1 MVSNGNSLGLASTCA
16 HTLESHTSR
25 SPSIASSSGRA
36 SDRDMAMHEGN
47 YSLESEDRDR
57 DRDRERERDREAD
70 PDLEEESA
78 DDSDFLDDDHAGNS
92 SSLSL
97 AITSPAVATPRPNSL
112 TTPWPF
118 NQGSHGPSP
127 LSTMSYASISHPT
140 VSTSSAPVITSTE
153 AGGSAAPLATTTP
166 IPASSLPHEILLH
179 ILRLLP
185 AASLSPAL
193 LVCKAWCQCGVELLW
208 HKPSFTS
215 LPSLSG
221 MLQVIHSPEQTFP
234 YPTFIRRL
242 NFSTLHEEMT
252 DKVLR
257 KLLPCV
263 RLERLTLAGCRT
275 LGSKSLIA
283 LLSNCSRLAALD
295 LSDVVEVDD
304 EVCQTIARSC
314 PKLQGLNLSGC
325 KEVTDLGMEAIA
337 RRCKSLR
344 RIKLRQVSLISDTS
358 VILLS
363 INCPLLLEVD
373 LIGCTRLTSLSLL
386 QIFRT
391 SPALRELSLQ
401 GCAEITEDAF
411 PSTSMIHS
419 LGSMREYN
427 MPVDPDRSTAPL
439 PPLAAMDGSL
449 VPRPIPIDA
458 SPRLKPFDHLRYL
471 DLTSVALLTDDAVA
485 GIVKYMPRIRN
496 LILAKCGRLT
506 DDAIHSIS
514 LLGKHL
520 HYLHLGHVSNIT
532 DVAVTA
538 LARSCTRLRY
548 IDLACCTRLTDLSV
562 FELATNLPRLK
573 RIGLVRVASI
583 TDEGIQALLQRTS
596 LERIHLSYCENLSV
610 LAIHHLLS
618 CLPRLT
624 HLSLTGVPSFRRSD
638 LQTWCRTPPSTF
650 NSHQRATFC
659 VYSGK
664 GVHELRRFLR
674 NMHVEMEI
682 EAATAA
688 WNQSVT
694 NEAHDNDRQAI
705 HANVPGNGGGAVAP
719 RAQAG
724 PPRRIAFNPGSLQ
737 IPPHNPAARQAR
749 LLQQQQQQ
757 QQHQQQPNP
766 HQQQPPQ
773 HYQSQQG
780 QMPLQLQQLQLH
792 PAPPF
797 HAGPIPPRNGSTQRS
812 NGGQAVA
819 GISHPVM
826 NDHAFLGRPSSTPP
840 HGPDSLDSSASTSNG
855 TPNRAQIGAWAWDA
869 LRNTGSYLHAGSSN
883 LTRAGSAGPSMMAEA
898 GRGQRAESSHSSS
911 AQQDRL
917 RGLDIQTNRASTSG
931 DEGMRS
937 ATSPSTRS
945 RPRGAT
951 LTRGNYRGVDEDE
964 GRGMDGGAGAM
975 TPGSATPSESD
986 VEMG

>member
-1 MVSNGNSLGLASTCA
+1 MVSNGNSLGLASTSA
-16 HTLESHTSR
+16 HTLESQTSR
-25 SPSIASSSGRA
+25 SPSIASSSGLI
-36 SDRDMAMHEGN
+36 SDRDMVMHEGN
-47 YSLESEDRDR
+47 YSLESEEQERDR
-57 DRDRERERDREAD
+57 DRGREAD
-70 PDLEEESA
+70 PDVEEESA
-78 DDSDFLDDDHAGNS
+78 DDSDFLDDDQAGGNS

-112 TTPWPF
+112 STPWPF

-127 LSTMSYASISHPT
+127 LSTMSYAPISHPT
-140 VSTSSAPVITSTE
+140 VLTSSAPVTISSE
-153 AGGSAAPLATTTP
+153 AALLTTTAP

-221 MLQVIHSPEQTFP
+221 MLQVIHSLDQTFP

-275 LGSKSLIA
+275 LGPESLIA
-283 LLSNCSRLAALD
+283 LLSNCTRLAALD
-295 LSDVVEVDD
+295 LSDVVEVNDA
-304 EVCQTIARSC
+304 VCQAIAKSS

-325 KEVTDLGMEAIA
+325 KEVTDLGMETIA
-337 RRCKSLR
+337 KRCKSLR
-344 RIKLRQVSLISDTS
+344 RIKLRQVSLISDSS

-373 LIGCTRLTSLSLL
+373 LIACTRLTSLSLL

-411 PSTSMIHS
+411 PSSSMIHS
-419 LGSMREYN
+419 LGSTREYN
-427 MPVDPDRSTAPL
+427 MPEDSDRSTSPL
-439 PPLAAMDGSL
+439 PPLVAMDGSHI
-449 VPRPIPIDA
+449 PRPIPIDA
-458 SPRLKPFDHLRYL
+458 SPRLKPFEHLRYL
-471 DLTSVALLTDDAVA
+471 DLTSVAQLTDEAVA

-573 RIGLVRVASI
+573 RIGLVRVANI

-624 HLSLTGVPSFRRSD
+624 HLSLTGVPSFRRAD
-638 LQTWCRTPPSTF
+638 LQTWCRMPPSVLTVLLVRFLHLQTF
-650 NSHQRATFC
+650 NSHQRTTFC

-674 NMHVEMEI
+674 NMHADMEL
-682 EAATAA
+682 EAAAA
-688 WNQSVT
+688 VWNQGVT
-694 NEAHDNDRQAI
+694 NGTHVNDGQGMNIGA
-705 HANVPGNGGGAVAP
+705 PGN
-719 RAQAG
+719 AG
-724 PPRRIAFNPGSLQ
+724 D
-737 IPPHNPAARQAR
+737 
-749 LLQQQQQQ
+749 
-757 QQHQQQPNP
+757 
-766 HQQQPPQ
+766 
-773 HYQSQQG
+773 
-780 QMPLQLQQLQLH
+780 
-792 PAPPF
+792 
-797 HAGPIPPRNGSTQRS
+797 T
-812 NGGQAVA
+812 
-819 GISHPVM
+819 
-826 NDHAFLGRPSSTPP
+826 
-840 HGPDSLDSSASTSNG
+840 AS
-855 TPNRAQIGAWAWDA
+855 
-869 LRNTGSYLHAGSSN
+869 
-883 LTRAGSAGPSMMAEA
+883 
-898 GRGQRAESSHSSS
+898 
-911 AQQDRL
+911 
-917 RGLDIQTNRASTSG
+917 
-931 DEGMRS
+931 
-937 ATSPSTRS
+937 
-945 RPRGAT
+945 
-951 LTRGNYRGVDEDE
+951 
-964 GRGMDGGAGAM
+964 
-975 TPGSATPSESD
+975 
-986 VEMG
+986 